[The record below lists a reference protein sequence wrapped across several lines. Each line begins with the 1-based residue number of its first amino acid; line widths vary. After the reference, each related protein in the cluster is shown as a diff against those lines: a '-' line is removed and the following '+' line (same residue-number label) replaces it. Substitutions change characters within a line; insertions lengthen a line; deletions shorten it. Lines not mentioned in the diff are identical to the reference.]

1 MLKGAAQCNMR
12 SFLHCLQIALAL
24 LVMSAM
30 AFAFWRALARIYARR
45 EYVHGKRFVDAK
57 QAGKGKARWPE
68 TKPARSSLDTMSM
81 GLCAVWRDA
90 STR

>member
-1 MLKGAAQCNMR
+1 MLKGAAQCNTR

-45 EYVHGKRFVDAK
+45 EYVHGKRFVEQSKPGKERHDGLK
-57 QAGKGKARWPE
+57 QHQLAR
-68 TKPARSSLDTMSM
+68 ARTLCPW
-81 GLCAVWRDA
+81 GLCAVWLDA